1 MRWLTSFAGYCAPLF
16 LIMSP
21 ILSYSDQALSMHRNK
36 SSAGFSLDIP
46 LIMLVASFFRIFYYP
61 GARFDSAL
69 LIQSFL
75 MVIMQLLLLKIALDH
90 RPGPASKGGDSALP
104 FAGASRDGFFER
116 PRPYQ
121 FWQWRSPKPYWQF
134 LLYLFIILTALELI
148 LAPFTGLYASYS
160 VLLGYI
166 GLSVE
171 ATLPLPQIFANARL
185 RSCKGFRVSVLASW
199 LAGDSMKM
207 FWFFTSTTEIPWAF
221 KLCGIFQACCD
232 AFLGLQYLMYGSGE
246 PGKYKDDSGAAPM
259 PMPVERPM
267 EMKTGL
273 PVPAANGNTATSGR
287 RTPFE
292 KSLQ

>member
-1 MRWLTSFAGYCAPLF
+1 MPWLTSFAGYCAPIF

-21 ILSYSDQALSMHRNK
+21 VFSYSDQALSMHRNR

-69 LIQSFL
+69 LVQSFL
-75 MVIMQLLLLKIALDH
+75 MVLMQLLLLKIALDH
-90 RPGPASKGGDSALP
+90 RPGPASKGGEAAVP
-104 FAGASRDGFFER
+104 FASASQEGFFER
-116 PRPYQ
+116 RRPYQ

-134 LLYLFIILTALELI
+134 LLYLFIILTTLELI
-148 LAPFTGLYASYS
+148 LAPFSGVYAMYS
-160 VLLGYI
+160 VLLGYV

-199 LAGDSMKM
+199 LAGDAMKM

-232 AFLGLQYLMYGSGE
+232 CFLGIQYLMYGNGDQ
-246 PGKYKDDSGAAPM
+246 KLKDEGM
-259 PMPVERPM
+259 PSSM
-267 EMKTGL
+267 EFLEKKTVLPL
-273 PVPAANGNTATSGR
+273 PVSNGSATISGR

>member
-1 MRWLTSFAGYCAPLF
+1 MQWLTSLAGFCAPLF
-16 LIMSP
+16 LILSP
-21 ILSYSDQALSMHRNK
+21 ILSYSDQALSMYRNK
-36 SSAGFSLDIP
+36 SSVGFSLDIP

-75 MVIMQLLLLKIALDH
+75 MVIMQVLLLKIALDH
-90 RPGPASKGGDSALP
+90 RPGPASKGGDAALP
-104 FAGASRDGFFER
+104 FAGAAKEGLWER
-116 PRPYQ
+116 PRPYS

-134 LLYLFIILTALELI
+134 LLYLFITLTALELI
-148 LAPFTGLYASYS
+148 LAPFTGLYAMYS

-171 ATLPLPQIFANARL
+171 ATLPLPQIFSNMRS

-199 LAGDSMKM
+199 LAGDTMKM
-207 FWFFTSTTEIPWAF
+207 FWFFTSTTQIPWAF

-232 AFLGLQYLMYGSGE
+232 AFLGIQYLMYGGGE
-246 PGKYKDDSGAAPM
+246 QEHKLKAESPLPFDH
-259 PMPVERPM
+259 PM
-267 EMKTGL
+267 EMKTTL
-273 PVPAANGNTATSGR
+273 SVPPANGTANGR